1 MQSQRLIQH
10 TGSAELTIEGK
21 NLKDTLRLLHD
32 GVEYTP
38 LASTDGSVTFIL
50 GDNGTNRIYVNGEY
64 SFGVQ
69 ISGIEVPTEIN
80 ARVNAYQTS
89 KSLIAGGENAN
100 NTTEFSK
107 CINYPYVANETYPY
121 FRFHFYGTFTE
132 EELAKLTLYNCTSN
146 AQQIDTNADI
156 LINVSVTDATK
167 PAYITY
173 KGFIIAVFNYT
184 T

>member
-38 LASTDGSVTFIL
+38 LTSTDDSVTFIL

-69 ISGIEVPTEIN
+69 ISGVVVPNLSQNKRMVQLPPDTWTWGNGIN
-80 ARVNAYQTS
+80 EEKAT
-89 KSLIAGGENAN
+89 AN
-100 NTTEFSK
+100 
-107 CINYPYVANETYPY
+107 CINYPHIASDSYPRVKLAIFNVTEQPLESDFACVNGVLGGYTY
-121 FRFHFYGTFTE
+121 TE
-132 EELAKLTLYNCTSN
+132 PNSSMAIGAE
-146 AQQIDTNADI
+146 
-156 LINVSVTDATK
+156 VTDRSK

-173 KGFIIAVFNYT
+173 QGFIIAVFNYE
-184 T
+184 